1 MNRGIIIILTIL
13 CIAPVLS
20 FAQNK
25 VTVSGMVTD
34 EDNQAVIGC
43 NVIVKGATIGA
54 ITDLNGHYS
63 ITVPSDAL
71 LEFSCVGMLTTIEAV
86 KGRTSINVCLKAD
99 NTFLESIVV
108 VGYGTQKKGSVTGAV
123 SGIDSKELI
132 RTKTENPQNMLT
144 GRIPGIRVWQKSAE
158 PGTYHANMLQANR
171 KVHASAVF
179 PISQ

>member
-13 CIAPVLS
+13 YIAPVLS

-63 ITVPSDAL
+63 ITVP
-71 LEFSCVGMLTTIEAV
+71 
-86 KGRTSINVCLKAD
+86 
-99 NTFLESIVV
+99 
-108 VGYGTQKKGSVTGAV
+108 
-123 SGIDSKELI
+123 
-132 RTKTENPQNMLT
+132 
-144 GRIPGIRVWQKSAE
+144 
-158 PGTYHANMLQANR
+158 
-171 KVHASAVF
+171 
-179 PISQ
+179 